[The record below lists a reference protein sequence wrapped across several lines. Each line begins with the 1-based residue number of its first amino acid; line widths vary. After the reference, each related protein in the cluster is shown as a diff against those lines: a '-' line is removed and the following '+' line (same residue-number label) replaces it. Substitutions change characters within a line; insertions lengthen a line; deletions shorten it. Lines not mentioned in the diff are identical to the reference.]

1 MKSRLWY
8 PQLDVASAARRFLRI
23 LDGWQGDALSIER
36 LFVLDY
42 FVATPAL
49 IGDIKMT
56 NTYRNRYGELG
67 LPKKKNEFVVFPPA
81 TLLFHS
87 MTPIQKRALVS
98 LVAKEIL
105 SKESYDVGAVALTN
119 IGRRTASDL
128 SNVHQDETETIALD
142 FMVSLMAT
150 DEFASNS
157 DLRNRT
163 GLRYYD

>member
-1 MKSRLWY
+1 M
-8 PQLDVASAARRFLRI
+8 
-23 LDGWQGDALSIER
+23 
-36 LFVLDY
+36 
-42 FVATPAL
+42 
-49 IGDIKMT
+49 
-56 NTYRNRYGELG
+56 
-67 LPKKKNEFVVFPPA
+67 
-81 TLLFHS
+81 
-87 MTPIQKRALVS
+87 
-98 LVAKEIL
+98 AKEIL

-157 DLRNRT
+157 DLRSRT